1 MRSATR
7 PGSIRPRLGMPNRSA
22 GTEVSRRTLAFINQ
36 EFEQIV
42 FVVRDLTDIGP
53 GQGQLNRAATF
64 FFHDLAQRAP
74 LGPAGIAAGERAA
87 FKANVIIQNRSFPIN
102 PNRLGHRHPGP

>member
-1 MRSATR
+1 MGCTLLYGVEVGLRLARFIEQGQEGDR
-7 PGSIRPRLGMPNRSA
+7 P
-22 GTEVSRRTLAFINQ
+22 LAFINQ
-36 EFEQIV
+36 EFKQIV
-42 FVVRDLTDIGP
+42 FVVRDLPDIGP